1 MAGLIKYEFIWASHK
16 EIESNAPILK
26 LSLCLFK
33 NNNENEH
40 SDEIAVYT

>member
-1 MAGLIKYEFIWASHK
+1 MAGLIKYEFIWACHK

-26 LSLCLFK
+26 

-40 SDEIAVYT
+40 SDEILVYT